1 MYFLLIFV
9 LLGHSTVS
17 ILTVATYIYITY
29 SLIKAE
35 MLTSFVKYALG
46 DNPSS
51 SRNLFPII
59 LNWCHHYHAIHSQVH
74 HHLQSWRQHLG
85 QQARAH
91 ARWHVHTHTHPRI
104 YTYTHNE
111 HLFSAVKRKADQSL
125 GLHGFE
131 FLWTLRA
138 NGCVCLFPL
147 HKFLLK
153 EKAPA
158 APATIIISSD
168 RIWIRVRKLHSI
180 VE

>member
-9 LLGHSTVS
+9 LLGHSTLS

-91 ARWHVHTHTHPRI
+91 ARWHVHTHIHTHVYI
-104 YTYTHNE
+104 HIHTTSTYSVLLN
-111 HLFSAVKRKADQSL
+111 VKPISPSDCTDSNSSGHYAQMD
-125 GLHGFE
+125 
-131 FLWTLRA
+131 A
-138 NGCVCLFPL
+138 CVCFPS
-147 HKFLLK
+147 
-153 EKAPA
+153 
-158 APATIIISSD
+158 ISFC
-168 RIWIRVRKLHSI
+168 
-180 VE
+180 